1 MIEVLA
7 CRYSNAQLERI
18 AEQGMIYLCAC
29 PAQVARQI
37 LSARE
42 LYDYQRNCVGGGAGD
57 ERVHARIAEAARLAH
72 AELERCL
79 DDVLDLE
86 GWDKATLTMPEGL
99 RALRDR
105 SLENGST

>member
-1 MIEVLA
+1 MIDTLA
-7 CRYSNAQLERI
+7 CRYDNAQLERI
-18 AEQGMIYLCAC
+18 VEQGMIYMCAC

-42 LYDYQRNCVGGGAGD
+42 LYDYQRNCLSGGAYND
-57 ERVHARIAEAARLAH
+57 QVHVRIAEATVLVH

-105 SLENGST
+105 TLDAGTT

>member
-1 MIEVLA
+1 MIEALA
-7 CRYSNAQLERI
+7 CRYSDAQLERI
-18 AEQGMIYLCAC
+18 AEQGMIYMCAC

-42 LYDYQRNCVGGGAGD
+42 VYDYQRNCASGGAQD
-57 ERVHARIAEAARLAH
+57 TRVHARIAEATRLAH

-86 GWDKATLTMPEGL
+86 GWNKATLTMPEGL

-105 SLENGST
+105 TLENGST